1 MWSFNDW
8 DTRAIP
14 PFTDSMNTEALDS
27 GTIMAKQQKFL
38 KNDHKCNM
46 PDYPRILSA
55 EFKYEVLH
63 RCFVL
68 GEDVKYVSREIVY
81 SRMGMYDCEEKI

>member
-1 MWSFNDW
+1 
-8 DTRAIP
+8 
-14 PFTDSMNTEALDS
+14 
-27 GTIMAKQQKFL
+27 
-38 KNDHKCNM
+38 M

-68 GEDVKYVSREIVY
+68 GEDVKYVSREIDY
-81 SRMGMYDCEEKI
+81 SRMRMYDFEEKI

>member
-1 MWSFNDW
+1 
-8 DTRAIP
+8 
-14 PFTDSMNTEALDS
+14 
-27 GTIMAKQQKFL
+27 
-38 KNDHKCNM
+38 M

-68 GEDVKYVSREIVY
+68 GEDVKYVSRKIDY
-81 SRMGMYDCEEKI
+81 SRMKMYDCEEKI